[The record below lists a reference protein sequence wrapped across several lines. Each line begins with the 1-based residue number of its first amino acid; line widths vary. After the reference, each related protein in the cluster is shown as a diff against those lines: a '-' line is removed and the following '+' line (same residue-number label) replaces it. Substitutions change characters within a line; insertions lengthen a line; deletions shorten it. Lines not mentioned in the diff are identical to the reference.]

1 MLNQYSELLNLHNM
15 DQKKI
20 ITRFERTIDFL
31 ATFELKNEPVV
42 LKKGELFID
51 YGEKNNKIGLLT
63 DGLLYASYLSDSGTE
78 WVSRFF
84 FPPNNF
90 IVSNHRGFVLGKDST
105 EAIRAY
111 EDSRLLYI
119 EKDEFKTLLDND
131 HKFERTVR
139 ILAEESYI
147 QAMDRIHSFQSLNAE
162 QRIRKFLE
170 EYPVLAKKLQRQHIA
185 SYLGIHRNILTR
197 ILYKL

>member
-1 MLNQYSELLNLHNM
+1 M

-20 ITRFERTIDFL
+20 ISRFEHTLKLIDS
-31 ATFELKNEPVV
+31 FELKSDPVV

-51 YGEKNNKIGLLT
+51 YGDKNTKIGILL
-63 DGLLYASYLSDSGTE
+63 DGLLYASYLADSGTE

-90 IVSNHRGFVLGKDST
+90 IVSNHRGFVLGKDSS

-111 EDSRLLYI
+111 EDSRLIYI
-119 EKDEFKTLLDND
+119 EKEEFKALLDTN

-170 EYPVLAKKLQRQHIA
+170 EYPELTQKLQRQHIA

>member
-1 MLNQYSELLNLHNM
+1 M

-20 ITRFERTIDFL
+20 ISRFEHTLDLID
-31 ATFELKNEPVV
+31 TFNLKNEAVV
-42 LKKGELFID
+42 LPKGELFID
-51 YGEKNNKIGLLT
+51 YGQKNQKIGILIS
-63 DGLLYASYLSDSGTE
+63 GLIYASYLSDSGTE

-84 FPPNNF
+84 FSPNNF
-90 IVSNHRGFVLGKDST
+90 IVSNHRGFVLGKDSS

-111 EDSRLLYI
+111 EDSKLIII
-119 EKDEFKTLLDND
+119 EKNEFKNLLDTN

-170 EYPVLAKKLQRQHIA
+170 EYPDLAQKLQRQHIA

-197 ILYKL
+197 ILYRL